1 MAINESCLGGS
12 QTSKKRHTYTHI
24 NIHTH
29 TLRYAILYIA
39 IRRVPGRV
47 IEQQVH
53 DAEAGALEDAFP
65 RPFSSFPLGSANED
79 EKIADEGEEEWV
91 GGGGQDPPTLSLI
104 NRATPRDYL
113 E

>member
-1 MAINESCLGGS
+1 MAEVRRRINV
-12 QTSKKRHTYTHI
+12 
-24 NIHTH
+24 TH

>member
-12 QTSKKRHTYTHI
+12 QTSNKRHTHTHT

-29 TLRYAILYIA
+29 TLRCAILYIA

>member
-1 MAINESCLGGS
+1 MPWRKSDVEE
-12 QTSKKRHTYTHI
+12 TSHTHI
-24 NIHTH
+24 NTHTH
-29 TLRYAILYIA
+29 TLRCAILYIA

-79 EKIADEGEEEWV
+79 EKIADEGEEEWGEAV
-91 GGGGQDPPTLSLI
+91 GGGGQGTPTLSLI

>member
-1 MAINESCLGGS
+1 MAEVRRRINV
-12 QTSKKRHTYTHI
+12 TYTHI
-24 NIHTH
+24 NTHTH
-29 TLRYAILYIA
+29 ILRCAILYIA